1 MIRIIKVLLVMAAI
15 AGYAYISNQEFE
27 NQQLAQSMTEAYNQ

>member
-27 NQQLAQSMTEAYNQ
+27 NQQLAQSMTEAYNK

>member
-15 AGYAYISNQEFE
+15 AGYAYISNQDFE
-27 NQQLAQSMTEAYNQ
+27 DEQLAQSMTEAYNQ

>member
-1 MIRIIKVLLVMAAI
+1 MIRLIKVLLVMAAI